1 MSGYTLNITG
11 EGIAEITFDLPG
23 KVNVMNDDF
32 FVAMGSLLPEVERQK
47 DSLKGVI
54 ITSAKSTFFAGGDL
68 ALMRDSKPGQEEFIF
83 RHFEKLKGFLRF
95 FERLGV
101 PVVAAI
107 NGTALG
113 GGYELCLACHRRI
126 AMKSEKALI
135 GLPEVA
141 FGILPAAGGVIR
153 LTAVLGLQRAL
164 EFLLTGKKVS
174 VAEALESGLVDE
186 VVETREE
193 MMAAARNWILRNP
206 AAQQSWDQKTDF
218 GAHRLTPKQR
228 VDIFMAPAWMRA
240 KGLSDDKACVRIAD
254 IAAESMYL
262 DFDTS
267 SRIETRG
274 FVELLLRD
282 EAHEKI
288 SAFFKKVA

>member
-1 MSGYTLNITG
+1 MSGYTLHITG
-11 EGIAEITFDLPG
+11 DGIAEITFDLPG

-32 FVAMGSLLPEVERQK
+32 FTAMASLLPEVERQK
-47 DSLKGVI
+47 DNLKGVI
-54 ITSAKSTFFAGGDL
+54 VTSAKSTFFAGGDL
-68 ALMRDSKPGQEEFIF
+68 ALMRDAKPGQEDFIF

-95 FERLGV
+95 FEKLGI

-113 GGYELCLACHRRI
+113 GGYEFCLACHRRI
-126 AMKSEKALI
+126 AMKNEKALI

-153 LTAVLGLQRAL
+153 LTAVLGLPRAL
-164 EFLLTGKKVS
+164 EFLLTGKKVG

-186 VVETREE
+186 VVDTRDE
-193 MMAAARNWILRNP
+193 MMASARKWILENLK
-206 AAQQSWDQKTDF
+206 AQQSWDRKTDF
-218 GAHRLTPKQR
+218 GAHRLTSKQR
-228 VDIFMAPAWMRA
+228 ADIFMAPAWMRA
-240 KGLSDDKACVRIAD
+240 KGLSGDKACVRIAD

>member
-1 MSGYTLNITG
+1 MSGYTLNITR

-32 FVAMGSLLPEVERQK
+32 FAAMGSLLPEVERQK
-47 DSLKGVI
+47 ESLKGVI

-68 ALMRDSKPGQEEFIF
+68 ALMRDAKSGQEEFIF

-95 FERLGV
+95 FEKLGV

-113 GGYELCLACHRRI
+113 GGYEFCLACHRRI

-153 LTAVLGLQRAL
+153 LTAVLGLPRAL
-164 EFLLTGKKVS
+164 EFLLTGKKVG

-193 MMAAARNWILRNP
+193 MMASARRWILENP
-206 AAQQSWDQKTDF
+206 TAQQSWDRKTEF
-218 GAHRLTPKQR
+218 GAHRLTSKQR
-228 VDIFMAPAWMRA
+228 SDIFMAPAWMHS
-240 KGLSDDKACVRIAD
+240 KGLSGEKACVRIAD
-254 IAAESMYL
+254 IAAESIYL

-288 SAFFKKVA
+288 LAFFKKVA